1 MAQMFNNLTTR
12 DDLKYNI
19 DYGGLQVVTDFFSIL
34 KGFEVWERVT
44 IQAEFFTCLG
54 AILYIFFLRHWYSG

>member
-1 MAQMFNNLTTR
+1 MFNNLTTR
-12 DDLKYNI
+12 DDFKYNI

-54 AILYIFFLRHWYSG
+54 QYYIYFFLRHWYSG